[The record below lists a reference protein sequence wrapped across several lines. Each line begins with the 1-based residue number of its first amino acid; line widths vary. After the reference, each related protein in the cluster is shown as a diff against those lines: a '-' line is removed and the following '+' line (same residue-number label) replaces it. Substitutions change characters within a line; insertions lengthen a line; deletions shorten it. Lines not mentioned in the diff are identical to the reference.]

1 MRFEAV
7 MNKWGTGLQY
17 LGLGWYIALVI
28 LLGTLGGRWLDETL
42 DLSPLFLLIG
52 LLSGVFLAFYGVYR
66 LLPKITNNGKGN

>member
-1 MRFEAV
+1 
-7 MNKWGTGLQY
+7 
-17 LGLGWYIALVI
+17 LGWYIALVI

-42 DLSPLFLLIG
+42 GLSPLFLLIG

>member
-1 MRFEAV
+1 
-7 MNKWGTGLQY
+7 
-17 LGLGWYIALVI
+17 

-42 DLSPLFLLIG
+42 GLSPLFLLIG